1 MNTQHEWKPVSE
13 GFLQLVLL
21 LLLSGC
27 FYMQLFKSL
36 NRRKTNASF
45 TLAFLFLHFYDTQ
58 GFYEDLQDLLELT
71 PTKDV
76 IFIIGDW
83 DPKVAT
89 QKIPGV
95 IGKFGLG
102 V

>member
-21 LLLSGC
+21 ILLSGC

-36 NRRKTNASF
+36 NGRKTNASF
-45 TLAFLFLHFYDTQ
+45 TLTFLFLHFYDTQ
-58 GFYEDLQDLLELT
+58 GFYEDLQDLLEIT
-71 PTKDV
+71 PKKDV
-76 IFIIGDW
+76 TFIKGDW
-83 DPKVAT
+83 DPNVAT

-95 IGKFGLG
+95 TGKFGLG

>member
-21 LLLSGC
+21 ILLSGC

-36 NRRKTNASF
+36 NGRKTNASF
-45 TLAFLFLHFYDTQ
+45 TLTFLFLHFYDTQ
-58 GFYEDLQDLLELT
+58 GFYEDLQDLVEIT
-71 PTKDV
+71 PKNDV
-76 IFIIGDW
+76 TFIKGDW
-83 DPKVAT
+83 DPNVAT
-89 QKIPGV
+89 QKFPV
-95 IGKFGLG
+95 VTGKFGLG